1 MAHLAKYKAG
11 AVAGLVRHYGR
22 TADERN
28 ADGEP
33 IARKNPRIRSERTH
47 FNFNLAPTDVESKV
61 AAAMAKHRVKAG
73 RAPRKDAVVMADW
86 VVTLPKD
93 CPKGRERDFFKS
105 VTKFVSDRYGE
116 DNLLGAWV
124 HRDESRPHVHVAFMP
139 VRDDKLLASKVL
151 DRNDLRSFHRDLSAR
166 VKDDLGLEK
175 PLSILVDRG
184 DAARSKM
191 NRLKVDEWMDA
202 QKELEKVKADVAKA
216 TKNLELLTG
225 DTTFRIR
232 ETGEQGIGIKLA
244 KRELADLAERRQ
256 QLVNGWDKDGEHHPG
271 MKELESENER
281 LTAENAQLTE
291 TNAQLTAENEELA
304 GRLERLRNL
313 IDAATKRFNELTK
326 SIFDRVMGAWRD
338 HGPWAEEKDPVEVNA
353 AIKDEFDDL
362 GRDGEDE
369 MER

>member
-1 MAHLAKYKAG
+1 MAHMAKYRAG

-22 TADERN
+22 TADEQS

-33 IARKNPRIRSERTH
+33 FARKNPRIDPTRTH
-47 FNFNLAPTDVESKV
+47 LNYNLVQTDVESKV
-61 AAAMAKHRVKAG
+61 ADAMAKHRIKAE

-116 DNLLGAWV
+116 DNMLGAWV
-124 HRDESRPHVHVAFMP
+124 HRDETTPHVHVAFMP
-139 VRDDKLLASKVL
+139 VRDGKLLASKVL
-151 DRNDLRSFHRDLSAR
+151 DRNDLRSFHRELSAR

-191 NRLKVDEWMDA
+191 NRLKIDEWMDA
-202 QKELEKVKADVAKA
+202 QDELRKAEKAKA
-216 TKNLELLTG
+216 EAETVRNKLL
-225 DTTFRIR
+225 
-232 ETGEQGIGIKLA
+232 
-244 KRELADLAERRQ
+244 
-256 QLVNGWDKDGEHHPG
+256 NGWTDKDGDWQPGQAELVEYRHKLILGWDEDGEYHPG
-271 MKELESENER
+271 AQELEDENKR
-281 LTAENAQLTE
+281 LTAENARLTVENARLTE
-291 TNAQLTAENEELA
+291 ENEELA
-304 GRLERLRNL
+304 GRLERLRKL
-313 IDAATKRFNELTK
+313 IDAATKRLDELTQR
-326 SIFDRVMGAWRD
+326 IFDRVMGAWRD

-353 AIKDEFDDL
+353 AMRAEF
-362 GRDGEDE
+362 DE